1 MAIPHAA
8 AGQSV
13 DIPPLE
19 PAPADRVTKT
29 LFKTP
34 ELEVMRMVVLK
45 GKKIPTHHVA
55 KTCILQCLEG
65 NVAITAMGRTQEL
78 RRGQLLHL
86 PGGEAHALEGLE
98 DASILVTI
106 LL

>member
-8 AGQSV
+8 AGQPV
-13 DIPPLE
+13 DIPSLGA
-19 PAPADRVTKT
+19 APSDRVTKT

-45 GKKIPTHHVA
+45 GKKIPSHRVSKPVVMH
-55 KTCILQCLEG
+55 CLDG
-65 NVAITAMGRTQEL
+65 RASVTAMGRTQEL
-78 RRGQLLHL
+78 APGQLLHL
-86 PGGEAHALEGLE
+86 PGGELHALEGIE
-98 DASILVTI
+98 DTSILVTI